1 MSRLAEFNR
10 CPDLWNKAADY
21 VINNKLEHW
30 GFDFSQ
36 LMEIQ
41 PCLDHQYDDMT
52 TEQVYALLEKN
63 QQGQPMPQP
72 SPGNGQAQQN
82 PGQNSSQGPGTP
94 GLGGDLRK
102 PLSPEAAAA
111 VKGKLVQAAQASK
124 MAKEA
129 GVIPGETELLLEEF
143 LDPVLPWEVLLARF
157 YTDISSDDYSWKRP
171 SRRHEDEY
179 LPSPDGDNR
188 LEHLIYYMD
197 ISGSVTDQQIQRF
210 FSEVK
215 FIHETYQPK
224 RVTMVTFD
232 TKIHDTFELEE
243 GEPFRTFTIHGRGGT
258 DLNDVQKHIKKHQPT
273 AAVVFSDLYCHPMS
287 PNPGPPVLWVVIDNK
302 QAKVNFGKMIHIK
315 E

>member
-1 MSRLAEFNR
+1 GSLVCNHDFIWDEKCPPSWCNGDTIAFNPQFFTWMTPASRLTVLVHELWRTGYDQLSRLAEFNR

-21 VINNKLEHW
+21 VINNKLDHW

-124 MAKEA
+124 MAK
-129 GVIPGETELLLEEF
+129 
-143 LDPVLPWEVLLARF
+143 
-157 YTDISSDDYSWKRP
+157 
-171 SRRHEDEY
+171 
-179 LPSPDGDNR
+179 
-188 LEHLIYYMD
+188 
-197 ISGSVTDQQIQRF
+197 
-210 FSEVK
+210 
-215 FIHETYQPK
+215 
-224 RVTMVTFD
+224 
-232 TKIHDTFELEE
+232 
-243 GEPFRTFTIHGRGGT
+243 
-258 DLNDVQKHIKKHQPT
+258 
-273 AAVVFSDLYCHPMS
+273 
-287 PNPGPPVLWVVIDNK
+287 
-302 QAKVNFGKMIHIK
+302 
-315 E
+315 